1 VPVASL
7 SSVAIFYALVA
18 AVGGAFVAANAVAGL
33 RLGEPIS
40 VRARWTAIA
49 TALLAAWL
57 AVTGAIG
64 ASGALMDFAS
74 RPPPFLVCVALVT
87 VATTVLGLSPL
98 GARLARGVGWAG
110 LVGFQAFRFPLELL
124 LHRLYEEGV
133 VPVQMTFAGRNF
145 DILTGLLAIPVAFW
159 VLRGAVSRAVVVAWN
174 LLGLA
179 LLINIVTVAMLS
191 APVPFRVFMN
201 EPANTF
207 VAGFPFVWL
216 PTVLVQAAW
225 LGHLLVFRKLR
236 GGPTR

>member
-18 AVGGAFVAANAVAGL
+18 AVGGAFVAANAVAGG

-40 VRARWTAIA
+40 VRVRWTAIA

-98 GARLARGVGWAG
+98 GARLARGGGGAG

-133 VPVQMTFAGRNF
+133 VPEQMTFAGRNF